1 MARARVPGVSTSRYV
16 TWQIAGMATSSSTP
30 PASNGAAPPT
40 HLRPE
45 LVSLVR
51 ALARLPEEDRVRVY
65 AAVKDERDSARATLD
80 WNEWERARGT
90 VSLGGHAV
98 DDCDE
103 LYDVP

>member
-1 MARARVPGVSTSRYV
+1 M

-30 PASNGAAPPT
+30 PASNGTVPPT

-45 LVSLVR
+45 LVALVR

-65 AAVKDERDSARATLD
+65 AAVNDERGSARATLD
-80 WNEWERARGT
+80 WDEWERARGA
-90 VSLGGHAV
+90 VSLGGNAV

-103 LYDVP
+103 LYDAP